1 MLSLGIDL
9 TASPKKSSAYAVLN
23 DRGEFCSMGSF
34 RTFDELLEAMDGQK
48 PSLIAIDAP
57 LTLPL
62 GLDCLEESCPCSA
75 VMNPKGR
82 LAEVALAHMGIGL
95 FFTTKRSIIKSL
107 VYRGME
113 FYRDLTGRGHQV
125 IEIYP
130 YATKVVLFGSKIPRK
145 SSPEGIAFLRGKLS
159 GLIPGLDPLIDN
171 LNHDDCDALL
181 AAYTGYCHLK
191 DESDSLGNPE
201 EGCMV
206 IPKLPN

>member
-9 TASPKKSSAYAVLN
+9 TASPKKPSSYALLN
-23 DRGEFCSMGSF
+23 DRGEFCSRGSF
-34 RTFDELLEAMDGQK
+34 RTLEELLETMNGQE

-82 LAEVALAHMGIGL
+82 LSEVELAHMGIGL
-95 FFTTKRSIIKSL
+95 FFTTKRSIIKNL
-107 VYRGME
+107 VYRGVA
-113 FYRDLTGRGHQV
+113 FYNDLTNRGHQV

-130 YATKVVLFGSKIPRK
+130 YATKVVLFGSKIPK
-145 SSPEGIAFLRGKLS
+145 KNSPEGIAFLRGKLS
-159 GLIPGLDPLIDN
+159 GLIPGLGPLADQ

-181 AAYTGYCHLK
+181 AAYTAYCHLK
-191 DESDSLGNPE
+191 DESSLVGLPE
-201 EGCMV
+201 EGYMV
-206 IPKLPN
+206 IPKLPT